1 MLGRRRHGIG
11 PTGKFKPHTTGTETL
26 AARARRRTEGCA
38 IGLPSPMGECL
49 SLKIPRTGCVCSRNG
64 YLFLS
69 SFVCLFV
76 LGIYL
81 SSAAKLLGGDLEDG
95 VRIN

>member
-1 MLGRRRHGIG
+1 MLGRRWHGIG
-11 PTGKFKPHTTGTETL
+11 PTRKFKPHTTGTEML
-26 AARARRRTEGCA
+26 AARAGRRMEGCA

-49 SLKIPRTGCVCSRNG
+49 SLKIPRTGCVCSRNV

-76 LGIYL
+76 CSWYIFIISCKITGW
-81 SSAAKLLGGDLEDG
+81 GFRGWC
-95 VRIN
+95 